1 MNIQQMTAKTGRNV
15 RSAFRF
21 AKTSIQRRCAQ
32 AVDSHRHTAPRDGFP
47 DSEDK
52 SGSRLPENQRD
63 ERRRR
68 GNQQRQVRDQL
79 ELLRRVV
86 VTGIARRAGEG
97 MRMDENVSV
106 DPVDM
111 RKQRDTAP
119 IPHKEQ
125 QEQRRR
131 YVSSGVSHRARN
143 FMHKDTNKPNAMQIY
158 LNIAEREY
166 LRRSQR

>member
-1 MNIQQMTAKTGRNV
+1 MDLMDKECPDTDRGIGCTGRM
-15 RSAFRF
+15 R
-21 AKTSIQRRCAQ
+21 TSGVGMSDRCGRCAQ

-119 IPHKEQ
+119 IPHKE
-125 QEQRRR
+125 
-131 YVSSGVSHRARN
+131 
-143 FMHKDTNKPNAMQIY
+143 
-158 LNIAEREY
+158 
-166 LRRSQR
+166 

>member
-1 MNIQQMTAKTGRNV
+1 MTAKTGQNV

-21 AKTSIQRRCAQ
+21 AKTSIQGWWAHPFVSNRN
-32 AVDSHRHTAPRDGFP
+32 TGPGEGFP
-47 DSEDK
+47 DSEEK

-119 IPHKEQ
+119 IPHKE
-125 QEQRRR
+125 
-131 YVSSGVSHRARN
+131 
-143 FMHKDTNKPNAMQIY
+143 
-158 LNIAEREY
+158 
-166 LRRSQR
+166 

>member
-1 MNIQQMTAKTGRNV
+1 MTAKTGQNV

-21 AKTSIQRRCAQ
+21 AKTSIQGRCAQ

-68 GNQQRQVRDQL
+68 GNQQQQVRDQL

-119 IPHKEQ
+119 IPHKE
-125 QEQRRR
+125 
-131 YVSSGVSHRARN
+131 
-143 FMHKDTNKPNAMQIY
+143 
-158 LNIAEREY
+158 
-166 LRRSQR
+166 

>member
-1 MNIQQMTAKTGRNV
+1 MNIQQMTAKTGQNV

-21 AKTSIQRRCAQ
+21 AKTSIQGRCAQ

-79 ELLRRVV
+79 ELLPPEVVIERITGDGEEATLLAPLWSLKKRRVMNAIDKEM
-86 VTGIARRAGEG
+86 TRRNSWQGKG
-97 MRMDENVSV
+97 
-106 DPVDM
+106 
-111 RKQRDTAP
+111 
-119 IPHKEQ
+119 
-125 QEQRRR
+125 
-131 YVSSGVSHRARN
+131 
-143 FMHKDTNKPNAMQIY
+143 
-158 LNIAEREY
+158 RETK
-166 LRRSQR
+166 

>member
-1 MNIQQMTAKTGRNV
+1 MNIQQMTAEAGRNV

-21 AKTSIQRRCAQ
+21 AKASILGRCAQ
-32 AVDSHRHTAPRDGFP
+32 AVDSHRRTAPRDGFP

-52 SGSRLPENQRD
+52 DGSRLPENQRD

-68 GNQQRQVRDQL
+68 GNQQRQVCDQL

-86 VTGIARRAGEG
+86 VAGIARRAGER

-119 IPHKEQ
+119 IPHKE
-125 QEQRRR
+125 
-131 YVSSGVSHRARN
+131 
-143 FMHKDTNKPNAMQIY
+143 
-158 LNIAEREY
+158 
-166 LRRSQR
+166 